1 MPNWSILNVVARML
15 ATCWLYLL
23 VSTLHDNRTKFRTQE
38 SSSLRWQKASTKAD
52 LSICSLVPHVGRLVS
67 ARGRLPDA
75 TRGSDQRP
83 ERLFHKIGHPS
94 GLCLDCLDG
103 TSCQSLGRLP
113 VPNPALGHAWEM
125 VPKKSEVK
133 PSDLFSSPLCYTTGT
148 LNKHEQTTFHD
159 VAWRSAWFVVIFLQ
173 GHPRVCPLCGQHLL
187 EQRINMYSIKSLIR
201 AISPSSLQPRS
212 HPLLRLPTAIPQ
224 TAIPLSSWR

>member
-1 MPNWSILNVVARML
+1 MNANKSTTIEPTVLVRF
-15 ATCWLYLL
+15 TCMERHCHCLGRNTKHFFRANPFLQRCRYTSLHCAEL
-23 VSTLHDNRTKFRTQE
+23 IHVECCCPYACPLHDNRTKFRTQE

-113 VPNPALGHAWEM
+113 VPNPAWEI

-133 PSDLFSSPLCYTTGT
+133 PSDLFSSPLCYTTGM

-159 VAWRSAWFVVIFLQ
+159 VA
-173 GHPRVCPLCGQHLL
+173 
-187 EQRINMYSIKSLIR
+187 
-201 AISPSSLQPRS
+201 
-212 HPLLRLPTAIPQ
+212 
-224 TAIPLSSWR
+224 

>member
-1 MPNWSILNVVARML
+1 MNANKSTTIEPTVLVRF
-15 ATCWLYLL
+15 TCMERHCHCLKRNTKHFFRANPFFQRCRYTSLHYAEL
-23 VSTLHDNRTKFRTQE
+23 IHVECCCPYACHVLIVSTKFRTQE

-113 VPNPALGHAWEM
+113 VPNPAWEM
-125 VPKKSEVK
+125 VPKKIRGQALRPVFFTFV
-133 PSDLFSSPLCYTTGT
+133 LHYR
-148 LNKHEQTTFHD
+148 HAEQT
-159 VAWRSAWFVVIFLQ
+159 
-173 GHPRVCPLCGQHLL
+173 
-187 EQRINMYSIKSLIR
+187 
-201 AISPSSLQPRS
+201 
-212 HPLLRLPTAIPQ
+212 
-224 TAIPLSSWR
+224 